1 MAKAF
6 LRYMTSDGPKR
17 MELGSKP
24 VTIGRHKDN
33 VIAIHDEMASRFHC
47 VVEPVQGGFRVRD
60 LDSKNGTRL
69 NDDKI
74 TQSPLGPGDV
84 IRIGALAIHFV
95 DPAAAQAPAGS
106 NPAKHATNLKEALHP
121 AGHKPIKR
129 TPVKDRRD
137 EPKKPRKPEGG
148 SILDAPMSGDGGAM
162 LNALAGIE
170 SEGSGAPIQ
179 LEGRD
184 DDGAPVSLQA
194 AAESISE
201 FSAMMDSVDADNLTE
216 SDVKLVNSRGEV
228 VHSGETRRTKKG
240 EVDEAG
246 EGARVLKMLVLTC
259 IRTKATDAHIEPK
272 PTEALVRLRVDGM
285 MVEAMRLDRA
295 NCTRLISVVKVMAD
309 IDISQRNIIQEG
321 HFSSKIGTRHI
332 DYRVSLTPTM
342 HGQKLVIRVLDLA
355 NAPTNVAD
363 LGMPDWMLQHVR
375 RVAKSDAGA
384 MLVAGPT
391 GSGKT
396 TTLYAMLRDID
407 VEKRNVI
414 TIEDPV
420 EYELSGVTQL
430 PIDELKG
437 NTFPTLLRSVLRQDP
452 DVILLGEIRD
462 TETATTAM
470 QAAMTGHLVLSTVHA
485 KDTIGTLFRLLDLG
499 IESYLVAQSL
509 NLVVAQRL
517 LRLLC
522 KHCKEGK
529 KPTPTE
535 QMKLGKT
542 VEGVKQIFLPVGCP
556 HCLNTGY
563 MGRHGIYE
571 MLVITDDLRDA
582 LIKSP
587 TMDHIRKSIKMNN
600 FVSLRDAGYRLVL
613 DGTTSMEEV
622 DRVVGGD

>member
-1 MAKAF
+1 
-6 LRYMTSDGPKR
+6 MTPEGPKR
-17 MELGSKP
+17 HEIGNEP
-24 VTIGRHKDN
+24 VTIGRHRDN
-33 VIAIHDEMASRFHC
+33 AVMIEDDHASRFHC
-47 VVEPVQGGFRVRD
+47 VVEPVKGGFRVRD

-74 TQSPLGPGDV
+74 TQAPLSAGDV

-95 DPAAAQAPAGS
+95 SDSAAAVTDAA
-106 NPAKHATNLKEALHP
+106 NPLKGARTVKDALHP
-121 AGHKPIKR
+121 PDHKPIKR
-129 TPVKDRRD
+129 SPVKDRRD
-137 EPKKPRKPEGG
+137 EPKKPRKPQGG
-148 SILDAPMSGDGGAM
+148 SILDAPMSSGG
-162 LNALAGIE
+162 NNPFEALAGIE
-170 SEGSGAPIQ
+170 SDGSGDPVPLA
-179 LEGRD
+179 GG
-184 DDGAPVSLQA
+184 DGDEPVSLQA

-201 FSAMMDSVDADNLTE
+201 FSAMMDSIDADNLTE
-216 SDVKLVNSRGEV
+216 SDVQLVNSRGEV
-228 VHSGETRRTKKG
+228 VHDGVSRKSKKG
-240 EVDEAG
+240 EVDDAG

-259 IRTKATDAHIEPK
+259 MRTKATDVHVEPK
-272 PTEALVRLRVDGM
+272 QAEALVRLRVDGM
-285 MVEAMRLDRA
+285 MVEAMRLDRI
-295 NCTRLISVVKVMAD
+295 NCQRLISVVKVMAD

-321 HFSSKIGTRHI
+321 HFSSKVRTRHI
-332 DYRVSLTPTM
+332 DYRVSLTPSM

-355 NAPTNVAD
+355 NAPTNVTD
-363 LGMPDWMLQHVR
+363 LAMPDWMLQHVR
-375 RVAKSDAGA
+375 KVAKSDAGA
-384 MLVAGPT
+384 VLVAGPT

-396 TTLYAMLRDID
+396 TTLYAMLRDVD

-420 EYELSGVTQL
+420 EYELTGVTQL

-437 NTFPTLLRSVLRQDP
+437 NTFATLLRSVLRQDP

-509 NLVVAQRL
+509 NLVIAQRL
-517 LRLLC
+517 IRMLC
-522 KHCKEGK
+522 PHCKEPK

-542 VEGVKQIFLPVGCP
+542 VEGVKQIYLPVGCP

-563 MGRHGIYE
+563 AGRRGIYE
-571 MLVITDDLRDA
+571 MLIITDDLRDA

-587 TMDHIRKSIKMNN
+587 TMDHIRKSIKANN
-600 FVSLRDAGYRLVL
+600 FISLRDAGYRMVL

-622 DRVVGGD
+622 ERVVGGD